1 MTDKFTLRDFLVYSL
16 VGLTAS
22 LIFYTYEPTLVKATL
37 NGLKD
42 FSDFAT
48 IVFVPIFYLIG
59 HIIMGIDDILLNNI
73 LYRPIKNRK
82 LKKSNWFWKIYT
94 YLLFGYRNQGLKKS
108 NEIEDA
114 IFLKT
119 CDQLIAENQY
129 EKAEYYQVMSDL
141 FKGVFIC
148 LITSIIYRLF
158 QCNFN
163 AWEIGLAA
171 IVWYRARA
179 FSSYYVRLI
188 KRKIK

>member
-1 MTDKFTLRDFLVYSL
+1 MTDKFTIRDFLVYSL

-22 LIFYTYEPTLVKATL
+22 IIFYTYEPALVNSAL

-48 IVFVPIFYLIG
+48 IIFVPVFYFIG
-59 HIIMGIDDILLNNI
+59 HIVMGVDDILLNNI
-73 LYRPIKNRK
+73 LYRPIKKRK
-82 LKKSNWFWKIYT
+82 IKKSNWFWKTYT

-108 NEIEDA
+108 NEIEDDE
-114 IFLKT
+114 FLKI
-119 CDQLIAENQY
+119 CDKLIADNQY

-158 QCNFN
+158 NCNYN
-163 AWEIGLAA
+163 SWEIGITA
-171 IVWYRARA
+171 IVWYRSRA
-179 FSSYYVRLI
+179 FSSYYIRYI
-188 KRKIK
+188 KRQIK